1 MKIHGFFFNKI
12 HAIYK
17 LLFCLVLAI
26 VLFFS
31 IASLQF
37 KILTQLLIA
46 WDAFCFLLLVFHWIS
61 FFTTPTSEIRKNA
74 IIEDESRIV
83 IFSIILYTVVASLIS
98 VILLITTR
106 SEIAIEKKW
115 DVPVAFMGMVFSW
128 FLMHTIFTVRYT
140 HMYYGNHPTKKD
152 SLMYGVEFPKS
163 QDDFK
168 PDFIDFAY
176 FSFVLGMTFQ
186 VSDVQ
191 ITSHRIRRLALV
203 HSLISFGYNMV
214 IVALTISEI
223 VNLVG

>member
-17 LLFCLVLAI
+17 LIFCLVLAI
-26 VLFFS
+26 LLFFS
-31 IASLQF
+31 ISTVHF
-37 KILTQLLIA
+37 KLLTQLLIS
-46 WDAFCFLLLVFHWIS
+46 WNAFCLFLLLFHWIS

-74 IIEDESRIV
+74 SIEDESRVV
-83 IFSIILYTVVASLIS
+83 IFFIILVTLLASLVS
-98 VILLITTR
+98 VFLLITTR
-106 SEIAIEKKW
+106 SENAIEKKW

-128 FLMHTIFTVRYT
+128 FLLHTIFTVRYT
-140 HMYYGNHPTKKD
+140 HIYYGNHPKKKD
-152 SLMYGVEFPKS
+152 TQMYGVEFPKL
-163 QDDFK
+163 QDGFK

-203 HSLISFGYNMV
+203 HGLISFGYNMI